1 MGGPMSNP
9 YKRMLE
15 RLHQLARLHER
26 DALPPELE
34 LEALFGPKGVTGDW
48 QNATDVQ
55 IRFYLN

>member
-1 MGGPMSNP
+1 MSNP